1 MAEPAPTE
9 ETLRRQAYSA
19 ATTRFR
25 NENRPAFDKIL
36 AEEMKKRGIDW
47 SPKPTETE
55 RARAQVEE
63 IFAAHPEIREELLG

>member
-1 MAEPAPTE
+1 MAETAPTE

-36 AEEMKKRGIDW
+36 AEEMKERGINW
-47 SPKPTETE
+47 TPKPTEQE
-55 RARAQVEE
+55 RALRQVED
-63 IFAAHPEIREELLG
+63 IFAAHPEIREQLLG